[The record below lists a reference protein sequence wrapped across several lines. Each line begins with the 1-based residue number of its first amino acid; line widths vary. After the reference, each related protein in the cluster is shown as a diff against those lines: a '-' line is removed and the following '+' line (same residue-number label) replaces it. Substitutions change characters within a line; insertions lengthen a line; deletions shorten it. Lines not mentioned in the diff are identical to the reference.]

1 MYMLIKVALVVLLL
15 TSLLTAGMDDQQ
27 TNAANAAATETE
39 TETVSEEKEVKTV
52 SAVEP
57 SSGWADEFTPITFV
71 TFR

>member
-39 TETVSEEKEVKTV
+39 SVSEEAEVKTV
-52 SAVEP
+52 SAIEP
-57 SSGWADEFTPITFV
+57 VSGWADEFTPITFV

>member
-39 TETVSEEKEVKTV
+39 SVSEEKEVKTV